1 MQLVGVQQA
10 VVVGQKGVGWV
21 RGGLAQTAGDCDQW
35 QGLGVCGLG
44 HDAQAADLIQRAGGP
59 AVGNL
64 LLQPLGGSGVVL
76 CDMRVRLQLDL
87 YGDAQRD
94 EVPRRWIAA
103 RYAARSS
110 RLSTASN
117 STTRTPSSTWYTSR

>member
-1 MQLVGVQQA
+1 MAQQVLPVQLVGVQQA

-44 HDAQAADLIQRAGGP
+44 HDAQAADLSQRAGGP

-76 CDMRVRLQLDL
+76 CDMRVRLQ
-87 YGDAQRD
+87 
-94 EVPRRWIAA
+94 
-103 RYAARSS
+103 
-110 RLSTASN
+110 
-117 STTRTPSSTWYTSR
+117 